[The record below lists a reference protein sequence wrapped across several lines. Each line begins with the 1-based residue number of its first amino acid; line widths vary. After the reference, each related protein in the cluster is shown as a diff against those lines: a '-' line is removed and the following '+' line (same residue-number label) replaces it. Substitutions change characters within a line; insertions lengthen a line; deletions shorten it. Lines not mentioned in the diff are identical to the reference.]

1 MKDFMNCSSLKTYTS
16 QFKTCTNS
24 LEAFTSFSD
33 ADMKWSFDKDVKSSD
48 SSALILM
55 SEFVQEFTDPDKYI
69 QLTRCLLGMIK
80 SDHTIKSDT
89 PFYIFE
95 NGAFVTK
102 EKLIEMES
110 FVIEPFLL
118 GIWHFIIMRRS
129 DCNERGAATYQQWYP
144 NRGKYAGT
152 VSDCITQEIFV
163 ESIPKAAEDNNF
175 EDKNQKATTQ
185 YKAPEKKEDPWAEI
199 RGMRDSDKMIA
210 DLEAGGIT
218 SLDDLR
224 GFFWNFKHPDDHTEE
239 LAELKAKIEPIEKLI
254 NMMKQHSQN
263 YATYKEYQ
271 ERSAFTQKSFRK
283 KNAAA
288 IDAFEEADK
297 YIAEH
302 IKPYYI
308 KGKPPK
314 QSDLQ
319 AKSTKLKEKYNALVP
334 EHNAFLR
341 RKAAASQYS
350 RQVRNYLESKYQ
362 QERNRRYQEKKRS
375 QQKKKDYLE

>member
-69 QLTRCLLGMIK
+69 QLTRCLLGVIK
-80 SDHTIKSDT
+80 SDHTIESDT

>member
-16 QFKTCTNS
+16 QFKACTNS

-80 SDHTIKSDT
+80 SDYTIESDT

>member
-24 LEAFTSFSD
+24 LETFTSFSD

-69 QLTRCLLGMIK
+69 QLTRCLLGVIK
-80 SDHTIKSDT
+80 SDHTIESDT

-118 GIWHFIIMRRS
+118 GIWHFIIMHRS

>member
-1 MKDFMNCSSLKTYTS
+1 MASESIPYLCGGTFFTQLLRARPVLTTSTEHTKGYKESLSEQETFRRLISVYQMKDFMNCSSLKTYTS

-80 SDHTIKSDT
+80 SDHTIKFDT

-102 EKLIEMES
+102 EKMIEMES

-118 GIWHFIIMRRS
+118 GIWHFIIMHRS

-175 EDKNQKATTQ
+175 EDKTQKATTQ
-185 YKAPEKKEDPWAEI
+185 YINHATIVNQYGEKNVHI
-199 RGMRDSDKMIA
+199 
-210 DLEAGGIT
+210 
-218 SLDDLR
+218 
-224 GFFWNFKHPDDHTEE
+224 DHVDT
-239 LAELKAKIEPIEKLI
+239 LNL
-254 NMMKQHSQN
+254 
-263 YATYKEYQ
+263 
-271 ERSAFTQKSFRK
+271 
-283 KNAAA
+283 
-288 IDAFEEADK
+288 
-297 YIAEH
+297 
-302 IKPYYI
+302 
-308 KGKPPK
+308 
-314 QSDLQ
+314 
-319 AKSTKLKEKYNALVP
+319 
-334 EHNAFLR
+334 
-341 RKAAASQYS
+341 
-350 RQVRNYLESKYQ
+350 
-362 QERNRRYQEKKRS
+362 
-375 QQKKKDYLE
+375 

>member
-80 SDHTIKSDT
+80 SDHTIESDT